1 MKHLKTYKLF
11 EELKDDSI
19 LQDTKDILLE
29 WSDEGNQIK
38 IDWVDSR
45 YKDEV
50 VIIIKNE
57 NGNLDVD
64 TFIRLFNYMKEVGY
78 TCNYITCHNK
88 DEMDK
93 IYIIQHAK
101 DLGLERLQFTTQIE
115 HYDDLAAYFDQLKRI
130 NTIWIDLCR
139 DFWTYISMDYFKQV
153 LKSGEIG
160 SSAMPH
166 KVNPIDF
173 ENAEGNLGIAN
184 AMLEHLAVK
193 LPVSRLQRDLTD
205 STVLRN
211 IGVPIA
217 HCLIAWNSISKG
229 LSKLLLNE
237 KAIRQDLQNH
247 WAVLAEAI
255 QTVLRREGYPKPY
268 EALKELTRTHQQ
280 IDSESL
286 HQFIDSL
293 NISQALKTEL
303 KTLRP
308 DTYTGIHPSY

>member
-1 MKHLKTYKLF
+1 MTGV
-11 EELKDDSI
+11 
-19 LQDTKDILLE
+19 Q
-29 WSDEGNQIK
+29 
-38 IDWVDSR
+38 
-45 YKDEV
+45 
-50 VIIIKNE
+50 
-57 NGNLDVD
+57 
-64 TFIRLFNYMKEVGY
+64 
-78 TCNYITCHNK
+78 TCALP
-88 DEMDK
+88 
-93 IYIIQHAK
+93 IY
-101 DLGLERLQFTTQIE
+101 
-115 HYDDLAAYFDQLKRI
+115 
-130 NTIWIDLCR
+130 
-139 DFWTYISMDYFKQV
+139 
-153 LKSGEIG
+153 
-160 SSAMPH
+160 
-166 KVNPIDF
+166 
-173 ENAEGNLGIAN
+173 
-184 AMLEHLAVK
+184 
-193 LPVSRLQRDLTD
+193 LTD